1 MKEIWIGTAAGARQV
16 TEAWVGAAGSA
27 KQVYALAGGGGGF
40 AAVIDPNALTW
51 TGFEIWIDGS
61 VLATAY
67 QAALSV
73 TATGGTAPYS
83 YAWTQ
88 SGATDGFDTP
98 TAATTTLFSLSDA
111 PAVASCTVTDALG
124 AVAVSN
130 IATIG

>member
-1 MKEIWIGTAAGARQV
+1 MTVSVGTSGGSSAVKEIWIGTAAGARQV

-40 AAVIDPNALTW
+40 AAVIDPN
-51 TGFEIWIDGS
+51 
-61 VLATAY
+61 
-67 QAALSV
+67 AALSV